1 MSSNITTGCVPIRP
15 DTPSPPPGNAQLMD
29 FSLLKSLLIEDN
41 SPVFREPWEA
51 QAFGMALA
59 LYERGLFSW
68 DEWAQALAAQICAA
82 QTLGDPDLGNT
93 YYCHW
98 LAAIEALV
106 SAKGV
111 SSPEELG
118 RYQRAWDH
126 AADRVAHGQPI
137 ELCEEDF
144 RADNIKGHG

>member
-1 MSSNITTGCVPIRP
+1 MSSSATAGCVPARLE
-15 DTPSPPPGNAQLMD
+15 TPSPPGDALLAD
-29 FSLLKSLLIEDN
+29 WSLLKGLPVDGD

-59 LYERGLFSW
+59 LHERGLFTW
-68 DEWAQALAAQICAA
+68 DEWAQALAAQIRAA
-82 QTLGDPDLGNT
+82 QAQGDPDLGNT
-93 YYCHW
+93 YYRHW

-106 SAKGV
+106 SAKGA

-126 AADRVAHGQPI
+126 AADRIAHGQSI
-137 ELCEEDF
+137 ELSEEDF
-144 RADNIKGHG
+144 GR

>member
-1 MSSNITTGCVPIRP
+1 MILNTTTGCVPTRADI
-15 DTPSPPPGNAQLMD
+15 PSPSGDAPPADL
-29 FSLLKSLLIEDN
+29 FLLKGLPVDGD

-59 LYERGLFSW
+59 LHERGLFTW
-68 DEWAQALAAQICAA
+68 DEWAQALATQIRAA
-82 QTLGDPDLGNT
+82 QAQGDPDLGNT
-93 YYCHW
+93 YYRHW

-106 SAKGV
+106 SAKGA
-111 SSPEELG
+111 SSLEELG

-144 RADNIKGHG
+144 AP

>member
-1 MSSNITTGCVPIRP
+1 MSSSTTTGYVLTRL
-15 DTPSPPPGNAQLMD
+15 DTPRPLPGDVQPTD
-29 FSLLKSLLIEDN
+29 FSVLKGLPFEDN
-41 SPVFREPWEA
+41 SVVFREPWEA
-51 QAFGMALA
+51 QAFGLALA
-59 LYERGLFSW
+59 LYERGLFTW
-68 DEWAQALAAQICAA
+68 DEWAQALAEQIRAA

-93 YYCHW
+93 YYRHW

-106 SAKGV
+106 NAKGV

-144 RADNIKGHG
+144 SC

>member
-1 MSSNITTGCVPIRP
+1 MILNTTTGCVSTRA
-15 DTPSPPPGNAQLMD
+15 DTPSPPGDAHPADL
-29 FSLLKSLLIEDN
+29 SLLKGLPVDGD
-41 SPVFREPWEA
+41 SPVFCEPWEA

-59 LYERGLFSW
+59 LHERGLFTW
-68 DEWAQALAAQICAA
+68 DEWAQALASQIRAA
-82 QTLGDPDLGNT
+82 QAQGDPDLGNT
-93 YYCHW
+93 YYRHW

-106 SAKGV
+106 SAKGA

-118 RYQRAWDH
+118 RYLRAWDH

-144 RADNIKGHG
+144 AG

>member
-1 MSSNITTGCVPIRP
+1 MSSSATAGCVPARAE
-15 DTPSPPPGNAQLMD
+15 TPSLPGDAPPADL
-29 FSLLKSLLIEDN
+29 SLLKGLPVEGD

-59 LYERGLFSW
+59 LHERGLFTW
-68 DEWAQALAAQICAA
+68 DEWAQALAAQIRAA
-82 QTLGDPDLGNT
+82 QAQGDPDLGNT
-93 YYCHW
+93 YYRHW

-106 SAKGV
+106 SAKGA
-111 SSPEELG
+111 SSHEELG

-144 RADNIKGHG
+144 AR